1 MKLLLVLGAVAI
13 AILLACSKQQDQQQ
27 QQVKSQPDQQQLA
40 NPFLVE
46 WDTPFGVPPFD
57 KIELAYYQPAFDEA
71 MRQHN
76 GEIDAILANPSAPTF
91 TNTIEA
97 LERSGALLSRVS
109 NVFFAMNSSL
119 TNEDMQEIA
128 KVVAPELSK
137 HQDEILLNDKLF
149 QRVKSVYEQKDA
161 LGLNPEQLKLLDEYH
176 KGFVRGGANLNEK
189 DKARLTEINGELS
202 KLSLQFGENVLKENN
217 RFELVIENEADLSGL
232 PEAVINAAK
241 ETAKERGHEG
251 KWAFTLHKPSMI
263 PFLQYSDKRDL
274 REKIYKAYYNRGNNG
289 DELDNKKILVRMATL
304 RAERAKLLGYETHA
318 HYVLEDNMA
327 KEPKN
332 VYELL
337 GRLWSPALER
347 AKVEAAEMQQ
357 MIDAEG
363 GDFKLA
369 SWDWWYYAEKVK
381 KAKYDLD
388 EEMLR
393 PYFKLENVRQGV
405 FDVAGTLFGLR
416 FEERSDIPKYHEDV
430 TVFEVKEADGSQV
443 CILYVDYFPRASKRG
458 GAWMG
463 EFRQQSKQDG
473 ENIRPIIYNV
483 GNFTKPTSDKP
494 SLLSF
499 DEVNTLFH
507 EFGHALHGMLSDCT
521 YETLAGTE
529 VSRDFVELPSQ
540 LMENWASDPNVL
552 KMYARHYQTGEPM
565 PDELIEKIK
574 KSRHFNQGF
583 ATTEYLAASFL
594 DMDWHTL
601 DQGREVSD
609 VLEFEDECL
618 SELGLMPEI
627 ISRYRSPYFRH
638 IFAGGY
644 SSGYYSYVWAEVL
657 DADAFQ
663 AFKEAG
669 DIFDAK
675 TAKSFRENILERG
688 GTEDAMVLYTRFRG
702 QDPSIEPL
710 LERRGLK

>member
-13 AILLACSKQQDQQQ
+13 SILVACSKQQDQQQ
-27 QQVKSQPDQQQLA
+27 QQAKSQPDQQQLA

-71 MRQHN
+71 VRQHN
-76 GEIDAILANPSAPTF
+76 EEIDAILADPSAPTF
-91 TNTIEA
+91 ANTIEA

-128 KVVAPELSK
+128 KVVAPELSN
-137 HQDEILLNDKLF
+137 HEDEILLNDKLF

-161 LGLNPEQLKLLDEYH
+161 LGINPEQLKLLDEYY

-232 PEAVINAAK
+232 SEAVITAAE

-263 PFLQYSDKRDL
+263 PFLRYSDKRDL
-274 REKIYKAYYNRGNNG
+274 REKIYKAYYNRGNNE
-289 DELDNKKILVRMATL
+289 DELDNKKILARMATL

-363 GDFKLA
+363 GNFKLA

-416 FEERSDIPKYHEDV
+416 FEELTDIPKYHEDV

-463 EFRQQSKQDG
+463 EFRQQSKRDG
-473 ENIRPIIYNV
+473 KNIRPIIYNV

-540 LMENWASDPNVL
+540 LMENWASDPRVL

-609 VLEFEDECL
+609 VLAFEDECL

>member
-1 MKLLLVLGAVAI
+1 
-13 AILLACSKQQDQQQ
+13 
-27 QQVKSQPDQQQLA
+27 
-40 NPFLVE
+40 
-46 WDTPFGVPPFD
+46 
-57 KIELAYYQPAFDEA
+57 
-71 MRQHN
+71 
-76 GEIDAILANPSAPTF
+76 
-91 TNTIEA
+91 
-97 LERSGALLSRVS
+97 
-109 NVFFAMNSSL
+109 
-119 TNEDMQEIA
+119 
-128 KVVAPELSK
+128 
-137 HQDEILLNDKLF
+137 
-149 QRVKSVYEQKDA
+149 
-161 LGLNPEQLKLLDEYH
+161 
-176 KGFVRGGANLNEK
+176 
-189 DKARLTEINGELS
+189 
-202 KLSLQFGENVLKENN
+202 
-217 RFELVIENEADLSGL
+217 
-232 PEAVINAAK
+232 
-241 ETAKERGHEG
+241 
-251 KWAFTLHKPSMI
+251 
-263 PFLQYSDKRDL
+263 
-274 REKIYKAYYNRGNNG
+274 
-289 DELDNKKILVRMATL
+289 
-304 RAERAKLLGYETHA
+304 
-318 HYVLEDNMA
+318 
-327 KEPKN
+327 
-332 VYELL
+332 
-337 GRLWSPALER
+337 
-347 AKVEAAEMQQ
+347 
-357 MIDAEG
+357 
-363 GDFKLA
+363 
-369 SWDWWYYAEKVK
+369 
-381 KAKYDLD
+381 
-388 EEMLR
+388 
-393 PYFKLENVRQGV
+393 
-405 FDVAGTLFGLR
+405 
-416 FEERSDIPKYHEDV
+416 
-430 TVFEVKEADGSQV
+430 
-443 CILYVDYFPRASKRG
+443 
-458 GAWMG
+458 
-463 EFRQQSKQDG
+463 
-473 ENIRPIIYNV
+473 
-483 GNFTKPTSDKP
+483 
-494 SLLSF
+494 LSF

-540 LMENWASDPNVL
+540 LMENWASDPKVL

>member
-1 MKLLLVLGAVAI
+1 MKLLLVLGAVALS
-13 AILLACSKQQDQQQ
+13 ILVASSKQQDQQQ
-27 QQVKSQPDQQQLA
+27 QQVKSQPDQQQPA

-57 KIELAYYQPAFDEA
+57 KIELVYYQPAFDEA

-76 GEIDAILANPSAPTF
+76 EEIDAVLAISSAPTF
-91 TNTIEA
+91 ANTIEA

-137 HQDEILLNDKLF
+137 HEDEILLNDKLF

-161 LGLNPEQLKLLDEYH
+161 LGLNPEQLKLLDECY
-176 KGFVRGGANLNEK
+176 KGFVRGGANLDDK

-217 RFELVIENEADLSGL
+217 KFEMVVENETDLSGL
-232 PEAVINAAK
+232 PEAVITAAK

-251 KWAFTLHKPSMI
+251 KWVFTLHKPSMI
-263 PFLQYSDKRDL
+263 PFIQYSDKRDL
-274 REKIYKAYYNRGNNG
+274 REKIYKAYYSRGNNG
-289 DELDNKKILVRMATL
+289 DELDNKKILARMAAL

-337 GRLWSPALER
+337 GKLWSPALKR
-347 AKVEAAEMQQ
+347 ATVEAAEMQQ
-357 MIDAEG
+357 MIDQEG

-369 SWDWWYYAEKVK
+369 TWDWWYYAEKVK

-405 FDVAGTLFGLR
+405 FDVAGALFGLR

-463 EFRQQSKQDG
+463 EFRQQSKQEG
-473 ENIRPIIYNV
+473 KNIRPIIYNV
-483 GNFTKPTSDKP
+483 GNFTKPTSSEP

-540 LMENWASDPNVL
+540 LMENWASDPQVL

-594 DMDWHTL
+594 DLDWHTL
-601 DQGREVSD
+601 DKAREVTD
-609 VLEFEDECL
+609 VLAFEDECL
-618 SELGLMPEI
+618 SELGLIPEI

-675 TAKSFRENILERG
+675 TAKSFRENVLERG

>member
-463 EFRQQSKQDG
+463 EFRQQSKQNG
-473 ENIRPIIYNV
+473 KNIRPIIYNV

>member
-1 MKLLLVLGAVAI
+1 
-13 AILLACSKQQDQQQ
+13 
-27 QQVKSQPDQQQLA
+27 
-40 NPFLVE
+40 
-46 WDTPFGVPPFD
+46 
-57 KIELAYYQPAFDEA
+57 
-71 MRQHN
+71 
-76 GEIDAILANPSAPTF
+76 DAILADPSAPTF
-91 TNTIEA
+91 ANTIEA

-128 KVVAPELSK
+128 KVVAPELSN
-137 HQDEILLNDKLF
+137 HEDEILLNDKLF

-161 LGLNPEQLKLLDEYH
+161 LGLNPEQLKLLDEHY

-232 PEAVINAAK
+232 SEAVITAAK

-263 PFLQYSDKRDL
+263 PFLRYSDKRDL
-274 REKIYKAYYNRGNNG
+274 REKIYKAYYNRGNNE
-289 DELDNKKILVRMATL
+289 DELDNKKILARMAAL

-337 GRLWSPALER
+337 RRLWSPALER
-347 AKVEAAEMQQ
+347 ANAEAAEMQQ

-363 GDFKLA
+363 GNFKLA

-473 ENIRPIIYNV
+473 KNIRPIIYNV

-540 LMENWASDPNVL
+540 LMENWASDPKVL

-609 VLEFEDECL
+609 VLAFEDECL

-644 SSGYYSYVWAEVL
+644 ASGYYSYVWAEVL

-675 TAKSFRENILERG
+675 TATSFRENILERG

>member
-1 MKLLLVLGAVAI
+1 MKLLLVLGAVALS
-13 AILLACSKQQDQQQ
+13 ILVACSQQQDQQQ
-27 QQVKSQPDQQQLA
+27 QQVKSQPVQQQPA

-57 KIELAYYQPAFDEA
+57 KIELANYQPAFDEA

-76 GEIDAILANPSAPTF
+76 GEIDAILADPSAPTF

-97 LERSGALLSRVS
+97 LERSGASLSRVS

-137 HQDEILLNDKLF
+137 HEDEILLNDKLF
-149 QRVKSVYEQKDA
+149 LRVKSVYEQKDA
-161 LGLNPEQLKLLDEYH
+161 LGLNLEELKLLDEYY

-189 DKARLTEINGELS
+189 DKARLTVINGELS

-217 RFELVIENEADLSGL
+217 RFELVIENEAELSGL
-232 PEAVINAAK
+232 PEAAIAAAK
-241 ETAKERGHEG
+241 ETAKERSHEG
-251 KWAFTLHKPSMI
+251 KWVFTLHKPSMI
-263 PFLQYSDKRDL
+263 PFLQYSDERDL
-274 REKIYKAYYNRGNNG
+274 RQTIYKAYYSRGNNG
-289 DELDNKKILVRMATL
+289 DELDNKKILARMAAL

-337 GRLWSPALER
+337 GKLWSPALER
-347 AKVEAAEMQQ
+347 ATVEAAEMQQ
-357 MIDAEG
+357 MIDEEG
-363 GDFKLA
+363 GGFKLA

-405 FDVAGTLFGLR
+405 FDVAGALFGLR
-416 FEERSDIPKYHEDV
+416 FEERSDITKYHEDV
-430 TVFEVKEADGSQV
+430 TVFEVKDADGSQV

-473 ENIRPIIYNV
+473 KNIRPIIYNV

-540 LMENWASDPNVL
+540 LMENWASDPKVL
-552 KMYARHYQTGEPM
+552 KMYAKHYQTGEPM

-594 DMDWHTL
+594 DLDWHTL
-601 DQGREVSD
+601 DQPREVSD
-609 VLEFEDECL
+609 VLAFEDECL
-618 SELGLMPEI
+618 TELGLIPEI